1 MHSGILNDHV
11 TGEIVMERPSGV
23 ITIGPIRFDTLRQ
36 EVSRDDKT
44 VRLTPVESKVLHFLA
59 MNVNNVCTASQ
70 IIVHVW
76 GRGFDDDQVANL
88 LKVYIRYIRHKIEPD
103 PMNPT
108 YILTIPQSGYK
119 LVMPDGSKHP

>member
-1 MHSGILNDHV
+1 
-11 TGEIVMERPSGV
+11 MERPSGV

-59 MNVNNVCTASQ
+59 MHANEVCTADQ
-70 IIVHVW
+70 ITSHVY
-76 GRGFDDDQVANL
+76 RPNFDEDNALVKAH
-88 LKVYIRYIRHKIEPD
+88 IRHIRQKIEPD
-103 PMNPT
+103 PNNPT

>member
-1 MHSGILNDHV
+1 MHSGILNHHV

-44 VRLTPVESKVLHFLA
+44 VRLTSVESRLLHFLA

-70 IIVHVW
+70 IIAHVW
-76 GRGFDDDQVANL
+76 RFYVDESMTSLPCEMVKRA
-88 LKVYIRYIRHKIEPD
+88 LKATK
-103 PMNPT
+103 
-108 YILTIPQSGYK
+108 S
-119 LVMPDGSKHP
+119 

>member
-1 MHSGILNDHV
+1 MEG
-11 TGEIVMERPSGV
+11 GETVMERPSEV

-70 IIVHVW
+70 IIAHVW
-76 GRGFDDDQVANL
+76 GRAFENDESAHL
-88 LKVYIRYIRHKIEPD
+88 LKVYIRHIRFKIEPD

-108 YILTIPQSGYK
+108 YILSIDGVGYK
-119 LVMPDGSKHP
+119 LVWHESS